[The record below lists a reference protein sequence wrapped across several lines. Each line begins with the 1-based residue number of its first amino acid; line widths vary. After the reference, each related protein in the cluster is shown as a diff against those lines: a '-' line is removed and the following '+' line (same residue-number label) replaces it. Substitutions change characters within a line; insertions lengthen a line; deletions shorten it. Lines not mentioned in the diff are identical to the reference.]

1 MLIAPSWGSRCC
13 HRTWLAVAILPSIVV
28 ARIATLA
35 LVALESVS
43 LDLVVIVAVVIMLLL
58 LRFVVFKRLRR
69 CRRRVPTSHRVSG
82 LSAQEAPMIRAPTS
96 VPPGAPKTAEPDNYS
111 DHNREVCENWTPLG
125 AKWSPFKALRLKLES
140 AAHGSKAGVREF
152 RGWTARADQQ
162 SGLQDILWCCSV
174 VSGSSCD

>member
-1 MLIAPSWGSRCC
+1 MAGRRHI
-13 HRTWLAVAILPSIVV
+13 AILPSIVV

-82 LSAQEAPMIRAPTS
+82 LSAQEAPMIRAP
-96 VPPGAPKTAEPDNYS
+96 
-111 DHNREVCENWTPLG
+111 
-125 AKWSPFKALRLKLES
+125 KALRLKLES